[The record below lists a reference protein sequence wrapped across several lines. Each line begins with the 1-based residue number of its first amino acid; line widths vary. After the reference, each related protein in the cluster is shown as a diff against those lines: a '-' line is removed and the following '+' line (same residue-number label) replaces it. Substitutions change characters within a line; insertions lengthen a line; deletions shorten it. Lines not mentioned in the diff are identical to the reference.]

1 MLRRTEER
9 GFLGA
14 GSKPPKPPPEEGPSS
29 DMARIEPLLPS
40 DFPEEMRAA
49 IAALRPPNPR
59 HSRMPTENRPK
70 ALNTL
75 GTFAHHPALAQAY
88 FTFNGHLL
96 LATTLS
102 ERQRE
107 LVIMRVAAVRQ
118 SSYEWYQHLFVAR
131 DAGLTDEEVGR
142 IAYGPDAPLWSDLEA
157 AILRA
162 VDEMIADGG
171 ISTPT
176 WQVLAAELDT
186 RQILDLIFTAGGYDT
201 LARMF
206 KSFEL
211 AMDDDIPELMS
222 MYDQLY

>member
-1 MLRRTEER
+1 
-9 GFLGA
+9 
-14 GSKPPKPPPEEGPSS
+14 
-29 DMARIEPLLPS
+29 MARVTPLSPKE
-40 DFPEEMRAA
+40 FPGEFRAA
-49 IAALRPPNPR
+49 MAALRPPNPR
-59 HSRMPTENRPK
+59 HPNPATKDRPK

-75 GTFAHHPALAQAY
+75 GTLAHHPELALAY

-107 LVIMRVAAVRQ
+107 LVVMRVAAVRQ

-131 DAGLTDEEVGR
+131 DAGLTDEEIGR
-142 IAYGPDAPLWSDLEA
+142 IAYGPDAPLWSELEA

-162 VDEMIADGG
+162 VDEMMADGG
-171 ISTPT
+171 ISTAT
-176 WQVLAAELDT
+176 WEVLTAELDT
-186 RQILDLIFTAGGYDT
+186 RQVLDLIFTAGGYDI

-206 KSFEL
+206 KSLQL

-222 MYDQLY
+222 RYDQLFQSEQN